1 MKNLIIFLAAVCSF
15 NLFAGEILSNQQCID
30 VYRTGYLNLENSVQR
45 FNDESYNRFELA
57 ADVSANS
64 SVVGVVRAACL
75 AVESP
80 SNEKCVDAYRDL
92 YSDLREQVKLGAI
105 LMGNQKKIAYSK
117 KMQQVIEREERE
129 VKNTS
134 LLGKISRALRIGA
147 ATISET
153 IEVAKDITALE
164 FIDNK
169 CGN

>member
-1 MKNLIIFLAAVCSF
+1 MKKIIVLIAAFCSF
-15 NLFAGEILSNQQCID
+15 NLLAGEVLSNQQCID
-30 VYRTGYLNLENSVQR
+30 VYRTGYLNLEHSVLR

-75 AVESP
+75 AVENP
-80 SNEKCVDAYRDL
+80 SVEKCVVAYKDL
-92 YSDLREQVKLGAI
+92 YKDLREQVKLGAI
-105 LMGNQKKIAYSK
+105 IMGNQKKIAYSK

-129 VKNTS
+129 VENTS
-134 LLGKISRALRIGA
+134 LLGKLSRALRIGV

-153 IEVAKDITALE
+153 IEVTKDITALE
-164 FIDNK
+164 FIDAK